1 MKKYLKLSTNEA
13 IHRFLLKDNT
23 LAPETS
29 EEIRQKVKELDGLK
43 SDVCVTLAMPTHRSK
58 PDYEMDRIV
67 LKNLVDKASK
77 QLLQMFDKHKAAEII
92 ENLEEAR
99 DAVDNGVNLDCLVI
113 YANEY
118 FSSVVRLPVPAAEE
132 ILIGK
137 YFDLRPLYKMRQ
149 QNEDYYVLTIS
160 KQKIRLIEGFNDK
173 PVQEIVNGD
182 FPFDRDW
189 YYTIS
194 PRKVSQDIFV
204 DNMEK
209 EFYNDADKSFQ
220 KVYNDNPSPVVLAG
234 DVKSIAYFEEVMDDK
249 SMVIGRIA
257 GSYDLSPLHEIID
270 AAAPEIE
277 KYRKTLEDGYL
288 SEINDAV
295 GAGHLVT
302 DVGSIIRLAK
312 EGMTDTLFI
321 GDDYS
326 IPDSVKNNVEVDN
339 EGPQDLLPGLLAD
352 VSGNS
357 GKVVFM
363 DDALLEKYHG
373 LAMVKRY

>member
-13 IHRFLLKDNT
+13 IRHFLLKDNT

-29 EEIRQKVKELDGLK
+29 EELRQKVKDLDELK
-43 SDVCVTLAMPTHRSK
+43 SDISVTVIMPTHKSK

-67 LKNLVDKASK
+67 IKNLVDKASK
-77 QLLQMFDKHKAAEII
+77 QLLKDLDKRKAEII
-92 ENLEEAR
+92 TENMEEAR
-99 DAVDNGVNLDCLVI
+99 ETVDNSLNLDCLVM

-118 FSSVVRLPVPAAEE
+118 FSSVVKLPVPAVEE

-149 QNEDYYVLTIS
+149 QNRRYYVLTVS
-160 KQKIRLIEGFNDK
+160 KQKLRLIEGFNDK
-173 PVQEIVNGD
+173 AVKEFGSGD

-189 YYTIS
+189 YYTLS
-194 PRKVSQDIFV
+194 PKKTSQDSFV

-220 KVYNDNPSPVVLAG
+220 KIYNDNPLPLVLAG
-234 DVKSIAYFEEVMDDK
+234 DVKSVAYFEEVMDDK
-249 SMVIGRIA
+249 SMVIARVA
-257 GSYDLSPLHEIID
+257 GSYDLSPVHEII
-270 AAAPEIE
+270 AAVVPEIE
-277 KYRKTLEDGYL
+277 KYRKSVEDGYL
-288 SEINDAV
+288 AQINAAV
-295 GAGHLVT
+295 GAGLLVT
-302 DVGSIIRLAK
+302 DVGDIIRLSRESMAN
-312 EGMTDTLFI
+312 MLFI
-321 GDDYS
+321 GDNYS
-326 IPDSVKNNVEVDN
+326 IPDEVKRRVEVDDEN
-339 EGPQDLLPGLLAD
+339 GQDLLPGLLSD

-363 DDALLEKYHG
+363 DDSLLEKYNG